1 MLGLRNDIMSF
12 LQSSSTFSGTVPFKT
27 NFKQVVKV
35 EDLNDKSKLHI
46 FLVQSVRFLISLSN
60 TFGILQLH
68 R

>member
-1 MLGLRNDIMSF
+1 M
-12 LQSSSTFSGTVPFKT
+12 T

-35 EDLNDKSKLHI
+35 EDLNDKRKLQI

-60 TFGILQLH
+60 MFGILQLH